1 MKFIIDQGNHAGQV
15 TYQHYQPEK
24 VTHLLYFLGQLS
36 RGVVILLYF
45 CLLMMVLA
53 WLPYGLPKKAQQDE
67 RVKDGCSKTWWIFL
81 CSTYGF
87 VYFSTDADGCGP
99 VRVSMA
105 HECNRAIQLYH
116 KGTHGAG
123 DSWHL

>member
-1 MKFIIDQGNHAGQV
+1 MLGSISSSYLPVNFYQTPWHLPDFPEVWLMKFIIDQGNHAGQV

-53 WLPYGLPKKAQQDE
+53 WLLYGLPKKAQ
-67 RVKDGCSKTWWIFL
+67 
-81 CSTYGF
+81 
-87 VYFSTDADGCGP
+87 
-99 VRVSMA
+99 
-105 HECNRAIQLYH
+105 
-116 KGTHGAG
+116 
-123 DSWHL
+123 